1 MEALN
6 HTERSNITDHEGPE
20 SDGDDYNNEETDN
33 VTKIVFVTAYIIII
47 IFSLVGN
54 SLVIHLVRTRGH
66 IRKNPFNWLLANT
79 AVADAIDV
87 ITASSFLLPQLLVGN
102 RWIPGIVG
110 KILVKIIPY
119 LLLVSI
125 CVAIWTLTVIAA
137 DRYLAI
143 VSVQPRT
150 LSSRSVVRVIVA
162 LWLCGGVIFS
172 GQLYKFQTEVT
183 EDGTTERYDDW
194 HVSEK
199 TSETIYKA
207 EMILRFVLTY
217 AAPLIIMTIF
227 YSLIGLFLWRH
238 KPPGHV
244 NRQAYA
250 KQARNRRAVIKM
262 LITAVTVFTICWFP
276 VHFDHIMS
284 KFYEEAYEGVPTI
297 VQYFFYWLAH
307 ANAAIHPWLFI
318 AFSENLRA
326 ETKAIFRC
334 AWYWTPYS
342 QNQLPATTSTQSLRV
357 TSLQSKPS
365 TYLAAPRSLND
376 MNSNLGLETK
386 F

>member
-20 SDGDDYNNEETDN
+20 GDEDDYSNEVTDN

-54 SLVIHLVRTRGH
+54 SLVIHLVCTREH
-66 IRKNPFNWLLANT
+66 IRENPFNWLLANT

-87 ITASSFLLPQLLVGN
+87 ITASSFLLPQLLVGF
-102 RWIPGIVG
+102 RWIPGILG
-110 KILVKIIPY
+110 TILVKIIPF

-194 HVSEK
+194 HVSEE

-217 AAPLIIMTIF
+217 AAPLIIITIF
-227 YSLIGLFLWRH
+227 YSLIGFFLWRH

-244 NRQAYA
+244 NRQAYE

-262 LITAVTVFTICWFP
+262 LITAVTVFTICWLP
-276 VHFDHIMS
+276 VHVDHIMS
-284 KFYEEAYEGVPTI
+284 EFYDEAYKGVPTI

-307 ANAAIHPWLFI
+307 ANTAIHPWLFI
-318 AFSENLRA
+318 AFSGNLRA

-334 AWYWTPYS
+334 AWYWTPHS
-342 QNQLPATTSTQSLRV
+342 QNQLPATTSTQSLGV